1 MPNGPDPPRAH
12 GMYSPHE
19 DPAALSELVASA
31 RARPRDPVAWAA
43 LAEGLAR
50 HDAPGLVEEDF
61 DLLLRDCL
69 EHPGV
74 DPQVLAPALAGHLRR
89 LPALG
94 AVIRRVEAGEAEDVL
109 ASPGAW
115 RALAHPTV
123 RCALENT
130 VVPDLGIEALV
141 QAARRHLALGSAG
154 DSDAHPDDE
163 ALVGALARNC
173 YLTGYV
179 HPCGEDELDAVRAL
193 AASMGARPLGDRD
206 DPRRIALLAC
216 YLPLVE
222 WDRAP
227 EVLELLQRARS
238 RPLAGLAKAQIVDP
252 ATEARLRGE
261 VPLAGERAARA
272 SAGPPTQGD
281 AYPHPQWQRVQRS
294 PPQSLAAMLA
304 EELPGA
310 PEPAEVDAANPR
322 VLVVGCGTGK
332 LVVETRIR
340 LQGSEVTGLDP
351 SRASLAYGIRKARE
365 MNLTG
370 VRFLQG
376 TPLSLEGWGETFHVV
391 DAVGAIRRTED
402 PDRGWTALLTRLRPG
417 GLLKGRVYPRAGV
430 GPVAAVRSFLS
441 ERGPVDDDDGVRA
454 ARFAAARFLRDVP
467 EGPAVLR
474 LEDFYTLPGFR
485 DLLLRPHERGPT
497 VPELAGLVRRTGVE
511 FLGFVGVG
519 PDLRRAFRR
528 AHPHPAALADVEA
541 WAAFEKANPDAFR
554 PSYRFW
560 VRKPA

>member
-1 MPNGPDPPRAH
+1 
-12 GMYSPHE
+12 
-19 DPAALSELVASA
+19 
-31 RARPRDPVAWAA
+31 
-43 LAEGLAR
+43 
-50 HDAPGLVEEDF
+50 
-61 DLLLRDCL
+61 
-69 EHPGV
+69 
-74 DPQVLAPALAGHLRR
+74 
-89 LPALG
+89 
-94 AVIRRVEAGEAEDVL
+94 
-109 ASPGAW
+109 
-115 RALAHPTV
+115 
-123 RCALENT
+123 
-130 VVPDLGIEALV
+130 
-141 QAARRHLALGSAG
+141 
-154 DSDAHPDDE
+154 
-163 ALVGALARNC
+163 
-173 YLTGYV
+173 
-179 HPCGEDELDAVRAL
+179 
-193 AASMGARPLGDRD
+193 
-206 DPRRIALLAC
+206 
-216 YLPLVE
+216 
-222 WDRAP
+222 
-227 EVLELLQRARS
+227 
-238 RPLAGLAKAQIVDP
+238 
-252 ATEARLRGE
+252 
-261 VPLAGERAARA
+261 
-272 SAGPPTQGD
+272 
-281 AYPHPQWQRVQRS
+281 
-294 PPQSLAAMLA
+294 
-304 EELPGA
+304 
-310 PEPAEVDAANPR
+310 
-322 VLVVGCGTGK
+322 
-332 LVVETRIR
+332 
-340 LQGSEVTGLDP
+340 
-351 SRASLAYGIRKARE
+351 